1 MDCREGGIVEEY
13 QLNNAAENQD
23 HVPELFSIELLTLIK
38 AEPNLTL
45 FQDTWLVSVQVWSI
59 SLYCPN
65 ATSIF

>member
-1 MDCREGGIVEEY
+1 MEEY

-45 FQDTWLVSVQVWSI
+45 FQDTWLVSVQV
-59 SLYCPN
+59 
-65 ATSIF
+65 